1 MVFRETMRDSAPLQ
15 VTAIRH
21 CKPRA
26 TQKYGILPRQ
36 VNRYFFMGIDC
47 LMIGQNWDQIDQKLR
62 HVRSDPVTYV
72 AMRTGGISGDKKPSM
87 AQHQASDGPLTGV
100 ALIAIR

>member
-1 MVFRETMRDSAPLQ
+1 
-15 VTAIRH
+15 
-21 CKPRA
+21 
-26 TQKYGILPRQ
+26 
-36 VNRYFFMGIDC
+36 
-47 LMIGQNWDQIDQKLR
+47 MIGQNWDQIDQKLR